1 VNIQR
6 FDAFI
11 SHSSKDR
18 RTAALVEA
26 ALGSRRAWL
35 DRSDIRLGSLLGR
48 ELLAQIRKSRTLV
61 LVWSKHASRSPWVQS
76 EWISA
81 VNLGKPVIP
90 LVVDTTTLPQC
101 LANTLWQS
109 ARGLRKAA
117 IDELARTVR
126 GRLPRGGSVSP
137 AMRVADV
144 GLDAAVDRLGRAQES
159 VFTARD
165 SGGIAAARR
174 RQQRLER
181 EVGALVEKHPLDSR
195 AAVLWAYNAKNGVI
209 LDYEA
214 EIAAGIRVVD
224 KRLDQARWRFL
235 HALWL
240 DPFNPEA
247 LNGLG
252 TIAWFGHD
260 LDSAE
265 FFVRAALRRLPGYPA
280 ARQDLDSALT
290 PRMVLALRTTR
301 AERQDGMGELPRVRP
316 KSRKA
321 WREWLTKNL
330 RITSRHSPHTHYP
343 FLLQL
348 RGGIDCCLP
357 GRTT

>member
-1 VNIQR
+1 MATSRGKPLQS

-18 RTAALVEA
+18 RTAELVET
-26 ALGSRRAWL
+26 ALGSKRVWF

-48 ELLAQIRKSRTLV
+48 ELLSHLRKSRTLV
-61 LVWSKHASRSPWVQS
+61 LVWSKPASKSPWVQS

-90 LVVDTTTLPQC
+90 LVLDKTTLPQC

-109 ARGLRKAA
+109 LRESPEAA
-117 IDELARTVR
+117 IARALSYGPGPPAAR
-126 GRLPRGGSVSP
+126 RFGLP
-137 AMRVADV
+137 AMRLPDV
-144 GLDAAVDRLGRAQES
+144 GRDAAVDRLARAQES
-159 VFTARD
+159 VFTTRD
-165 SGGIAAARR
+165 SGDMAAARR
-174 RQQRLER
+174 RQRRLEH
-181 EVGALVEKHPLDSR
+181 EVEALVAKYPLDSR
-195 AAVLWAYNAKNGVI
+195 AAALWAYNAKNGVI
-209 LDYEA
+209 LDHEA

-224 KRLDQARWRFL
+224 KRLDEARWRFL

-260 LDSAE
+260 LDTAE

-280 ARQDLDSALT
+280 ARHDLDS
-290 PRMVLALRTTR
+290 
-301 AERQDGMGELPRVRP
+301 
-316 KSRKA
+316 
-321 WREWLTKNL
+321 
-330 RITSRHSPHTHYP
+330 I
-343 FLLQL
+343 LQL
-348 RGGIDCCLP
+348 KRGGRSGDRP
-357 GRTT
+357 